1 MKKALCSAF
10 ACTAL
15 LLSSAASAQTTISFW
30 NQGDATVKRF
40 SETVVKT
47 FEASKPGTK
56 VSLEVIPN
64 EPFKTAI
71 QVAMSADKQPDVF
84 FNWNGDASGR
94 FVRDGKTM
102 EITDLGQGR
111 WNGTVAAN
119 LLKGYA
125 IDGKL
130 YGVPISR
137 HTAYFFYNKAFFE
150 KHKLQPAKT
159 TAELR
164 ALCKD
169 IRRIDPKAIPVV
181 LGSKEPWTINHYISM
196 LFARTV
202 PASTR
207 EADYALKSSPDA
219 LFADPGYQQ
228 GLEELVAMKTD
239 GCFNDGV
246 NSVSPEEARS
256 IFASE
261 LAVMTYCGTFCVGP
275 FAKEG
280 FAGKYAA
287 FRMPAVVGAKGD
299 PNATFYVLTGLQI
312 AANTKNKEA
321 AADLINHYIGPDMQA
336 EMVKQ
341 LGRLPVNPAAMEK
354 VGEID
359 PMIRWSIEDL
369 NSAGAPISP
378 LDVELEANVSK
389 TLLTGGQELMNG
401 TKTPAQLMSEV
412 RSVAK
417 EAKTRLGR

>member
-1 MKKALCSAF
+1 
-10 ACTAL
+10 
-15 LLSSAASAQTTISFW
+15 
-30 NQGDATVKRF
+30 
-40 SETVVKT
+40 
-47 FEASKPGTK
+47 
-56 VSLEVIPN
+56 
-64 EPFKTAI
+64 
-71 QVAMSADKQPDVF
+71 MSADKQPDVF

-94 FVRDGKTM
+94 FVRDGKVM
-102 EITDLGQGR
+102 DIGELGNGR
-111 WNGTVAAN
+111 WNGVVAAN
-119 LLKGYA
+119 LLQSYT

-137 HTAYFFYNKAFFE
+137 HTAYFFYNKAFFDT
-150 KHKLQPAKT
+150 HKLAPAKT

-164 ALCKD
+164 ALCKE
-169 IRRIDPKAIPVV
+169 IRRLDPKAIPIV
-181 LGSKEPWTINHYISM
+181 LGAKEPWTINHYVSM

-202 PASTR
+202 PAAVR
-207 EADYALKSSPDA
+207 ETDYALKNAADA

-228 GLEELVAMKTD
+228 ALEELVAMKTD

-275 FAKEG
+275 LVKEG
-280 FAGKYAA
+280 FSGKYTA
-287 FRMPAVVGAKGD
+287 FRMPAVAGAKGD
-299 PNATFYVLTGLQI
+299 PDATFYVLTGLQI

-321 AADLINHYIGPDMQA
+321 AADLINHYVGPDMQA

-341 LGRLPVNPAAMEK
+341 LGRLPVNPAAMAK

-359 PMIRWSIEDL
+359 PMIRWSIDDL

-389 TLLTGGQELMNG
+389 VLLTGGQEIMNG
-401 TKTPAQLMSEV
+401 TKTPAQLMSDV
-412 RSVAK
+412 RASARDAK
-417 EAKTRLGR
+417 IRLGR

>member
-1 MKKALCSAF
+1 MKASLCRAVT
-10 ACTAL
+10 CTIL
-15 LLSSAASAQTTISFW
+15 LISSAASAQTSLSFW

-47 FEASKPGTK
+47 FEAAKPGTK

-94 FVRDGKTM
+94 FVRDGKVM
-102 EITDLGQGR
+102 DIGELGNGR
-111 WNGTVAAN
+111 WNGVVAAN
-119 LLKGYA
+119 LLQSYT

-137 HTAYFFYNKAFFE
+137 HTAYFFYNKAFFDT
-150 KHKLQPAKT
+150 HKLAPAKT

-164 ALCKD
+164 ALCKE
-169 IRRIDPKAIPVV
+169 IRRLDPKAIPIV
-181 LGSKEPWTINHYISM
+181 LGAKEPWTINHYVSM

-202 PASTR
+202 PAAVR
-207 EADYALKSSPDA
+207 ETDYALKNAADA

-228 GLEELVAMKTD
+228 ALEELVAMKTD

-275 FAKEG
+275 LVKEG
-280 FAGKYAA
+280 FSGKYTA
-287 FRMPAVVGAKGD
+287 FRMPAVAGAKGD
-299 PNATFYVLTGLQI
+299 PDATFYVLTGLQI

-321 AADLINHYIGPDMQA
+321 AADLINHYVGPDMQA

-341 LGRLPVNPAAMEK
+341 LGRLPVNPAAMAK

-359 PMIRWSIEDL
+359 PMIRWSIDDL

-389 TLLTGGQELMNG
+389 VLLTGGQEIMNG
-401 TKTPAQLMSEV
+401 TKTPAQLMSDV
-412 RSVAK
+412 RASARDAK
-417 EAKTRLGR
+417 IRLGR